1 MADMMSTLKSIL
13 GDDADG
19 KIQNAMNILKN
30 SGLIELNQNN
40 EKSAD
45 LSNVAKQIESEIKT
59 VQPAKRQGSANSQ
72 MTLSPEGLEFIG
84 QIKSMVNQMTNTNDT
99 RSDLLRSLR
108 PFMRTPRQQAIDKA
122 IRIMNIGRFAGLLGK
137 K

>member
-1 MADMMSTLKSIL
+1 MADMMSTLKGIL

-30 SGLIELNQNN
+30 SGLIEQNS
-40 EKSAD
+40 KKDAD
-45 LSNVAKQIESEIKT
+45 LQKVAEQIESEIKT
-59 VQPAKRQGSANSQ
+59 AEPKIQQSSANPN
-72 MTLSPEGLEFIG
+72 MALSAEGLEFLN
-84 QIKSMVNQMTNTNDT
+84 QIRSMVNKMSNTNDR

>member
-1 MADMMSTLKSIL
+1 MMSTLKGIL

-30 SGLIELNQNN
+30 SGLIDQGQND
-40 EKSAD
+40 KKGTD
-45 LSNVAKQIESEIKT
+45 LQKVAGQIESEIKT
-59 VQPAKRQGSANSQ
+59 AEPAKQQSGGNSQ
-72 MTLSPEGLEFIG
+72 MALSPEGLEFVN
-84 QIKSMVNQMTNTNDT
+84 QIRSMVNRMSNTNDT